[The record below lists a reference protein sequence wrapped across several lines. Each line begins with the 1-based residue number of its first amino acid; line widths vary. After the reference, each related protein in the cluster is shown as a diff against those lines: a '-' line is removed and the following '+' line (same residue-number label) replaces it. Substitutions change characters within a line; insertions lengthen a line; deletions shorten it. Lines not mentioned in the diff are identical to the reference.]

1 MRLTNGCVPGK
12 CERVDIGRWLHVLDT
27 TVAVLDP
34 EADGVVQVGLE
45 VRFSNQMLSRLFKK
59 KARPLRGDIL
69 ELQNGLAVWNGRYHK
84 GLYNLTPN
92 GWGSRGP
99 RPFCS

>member
-12 CERVDIGRWLHVLDT
+12 RERVDVGRWLHVLDA

-59 KARPLRGDIL
+59 KLGHFA
-69 ELQNGLAVWNGRYHK
+69 E
-84 GLYNLTPN
+84 T
-92 GWGSRGP
+92 
-99 RPFCS
+99 F